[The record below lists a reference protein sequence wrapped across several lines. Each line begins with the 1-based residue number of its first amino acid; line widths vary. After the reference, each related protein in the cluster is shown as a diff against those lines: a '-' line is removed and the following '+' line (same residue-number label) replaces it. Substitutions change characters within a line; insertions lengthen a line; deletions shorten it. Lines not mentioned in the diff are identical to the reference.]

1 MDLDAALAELAVT
14 PVAADAP
21 LSVHRLDNGLT
32 VYVLEDHRAPVV
44 AHSLWYR
51 AGSIDET
58 SGVTGVAHVL
68 EHMMFNG
75 TNRYGPGEYD
85 KQMQALGAYANAL
98 TWTDYTA
105 YTVEAPAR
113 HLGAIMSLEAERMSR
128 LAIDDAEF
136 AREIRVIMEE
146 RRQSTDDDPSGLLFE
161 QLYAAAF
168 HASPQR
174 WPIIGWM
181 SDLES
186 MTADDA
192 RAWYRQ
198 WYRPDNA
205 VLVIAGDVAPDQVL
219 ALARDHYGD
228 IPSDTGAPL
237 PTRRAQHEPE
247 QGGTRRVT
255 VRAYVPT
262 PQLALGFKAPR
273 LHRAQP
279 GGTPA
284 QAALDEDVFALAIL
298 AELLDWGRVLETA
311 LVRKR
316 RLADEAWASFDYL
329 MRAPGL
335 FTIGA
340 VCAADVS
347 PARVERALCDAVA
360 AVARDGIDE
369 ASLRRVRMQMMASR
383 LYRADSVFEQA
394 EEVGRLA
401 MLGFGDDARVIDARL
416 AAVTTAQVQSVARR
430 YFRPETMTVALLVP
444 ANEDTGDEPDEHVE
458 VVAPTHAGG
467 ATQHA
472 GAAAAAQCDGD
483 ATDGAASPIRQ
494 SGQARARTGG
504 RMSG

>member
-1 MDLDAALAELAVT
+1 MDLDVALAELAVA
-14 PVAADAP
+14 PVAAGAP

-58 SGVTGVAHVL
+58 SGVTGIAHVL

-113 HLGAIMSLEAERMSR
+113 HLGAVMALEAERMTR

-161 QLYAAAF
+161 QLYATAF

-181 SDLES
+181 SDLET

-192 RAWYRQ
+192 RDWYRR
-198 WYRPDNA
+198 WYRPENA
-205 VLVIAGDVAPDQVL
+205 VLVVAGAVAPDQVV
-219 ALARDHYGD
+219 ALARTHYGVITND
-228 IPSDTGAPL
+228 RAAHAPV
-237 PTRRAQHEPE
+237 RRAQREPE
-247 QGGTRRVT
+247 QGGPRRVSA
-255 VRAYVPT
+255 RAHVPT
-262 PQLALGFKAPR
+262 PQLVLGFKAPR

-279 GGTPA
+279 GGGNAA
-284 QAALDEDVFALAIL
+284 QAAVDEDVFALAIL

-311 LVRKR
+311 VVRKR

-329 MRAPGL
+329 MREPGL

-347 PARVERALCDAVA
+347 PARVERALCQAMA
-360 AVARDGIDE
+360 AVARDGVDE
-369 ASLRRVRMQMMASR
+369 AALQRVRMQMMASR

-401 MLGFGDDARVIDARL
+401 MLGFGEDARAIDARL
-416 AAVTTAQVQSVARR
+416 AAVTAAQVQSVAQR
-430 YFRPETMTVALLVP
+430 YFKPDTMTVALLVP
-444 ANEDTGDEPDEHVE
+444 ANDAEADADGMDDAETAADVE
-458 VVAPTHAGG
+458 GNLG
-467 ATQHA
+467 K
-472 GAAAAAQCDGD
+472 
-483 ATDGAASPIRQ
+483 
-494 SGQARARTGG
+494 GG
-504 RMSG
+504 RQRG

>member
-1 MDLDAALAELAVT
+1 MDLDVALAELAVA
-14 PVAADAP
+14 PVAAGAP

-58 SGVTGVAHVL
+58 SGVTGIAHVL

-113 HLGAIMSLEAERMSR
+113 HLGAVMALEAERMTL

-161 QLYAAAF
+161 QLYATAF

-181 SDLES
+181 SDLET

-192 RAWYRQ
+192 REWYRR
-198 WYRPDNA
+198 WYRPENA
-205 VLVIAGDVAPDQVL
+205 VLVVAGAVSSDQVV
-219 ALARDHYGD
+219 ALARAHYGGIAND
-228 IPSDTGAPL
+228 KAAQAPV
-237 PTRRAQHEPE
+237 RRAQREPE
-247 QGGTRRVT
+247 QGGPRRVSA
-255 VRAYVPT
+255 RAHVPT

-279 GGTPA
+279 GGPA
-284 QAALDEDVFALAIL
+284 EQAAIDEDVFALAIL

-311 LVRKR
+311 VVRKR

-347 PARVERALCDAVA
+347 PARVERALCEAMA

-369 ASLRRVRMQMMASR
+369 AALQRVRMQMMASR

-401 MLGFGDDARVIDARL
+401 MLGFGEDARAIDARL
-416 AAVTTAQVQSVARR
+416 AAVTAAQVQSVAQR
-430 YFRPETMTVALLVP
+430 YFKPDTMTVALLVP
-444 ANEDTGDEPDEHVE
+444 ASEDEDEDEDEDRQQSVSTPAHGDKRGRQ
-458 VVAPTHAGG
+458 GG
-467 ATQHA
+467 
-472 GAAAAAQCDGD
+472 
-483 ATDGAASPIRQ
+483 
-494 SGQARARTGG
+494 
-504 RMSG
+504 

>member
-1 MDLDAALAELAVT
+1 MDLDVALAELAVA
-14 PVAADAP
+14 PVAAGAP

-113 HLGAIMSLEAERMSR
+113 HLGAVMALEAERMTR

-161 QLYAAAF
+161 QLYATAF

-192 RAWYRQ
+192 RDWYRR
-198 WYRPDNA
+198 WYRPENA
-205 VLVIAGDVAPDQVL
+205 VLVVAGAVVPDQVL
-219 ALARDHYGD
+219 ALAQTHYGV
-228 IPSDTGAPL
+228 IPNEASAPV
-237 PTRRAQHEPE
+237 PTRRAQREPE
-247 QGGTRRVT
+247 QGGTRRVAA
-255 VRAYVPT
+255 RAHVPT

-279 GGTPA
+279 GGTA
-284 QAALDEDVFALAIL
+284 EQQAIDEDVFALAIL

-311 LVRKR
+311 IVRKR

-340 VCAADVS
+340 VCTADVT

-360 AVARDGIDE
+360 AVARDGVDE
-369 ASLRRVRMQMMASR
+369 AALQRVRMQMMASR

-401 MLGFGDDARVIDARL
+401 MLGFGDDARAIDARL
-416 AAVTTAQVQSVARR
+416 AAVTAAQVQSVAQR
-430 YFRPETMTVALLVP
+430 YFKPETMTVAVLMPNDDGGDDADVAENEP
-444 ANEDTGDEPDEHVE
+444 APSRVGKVGKGEG
-458 VVAPTHAGG
+458 
-467 ATQHA
+467 
-472 GAAAAAQCDGD
+472 
-483 ATDGAASPIRQ
+483 
-494 SGQARARTGG
+494 TGG
-504 RMSG
+504 